1 MCHGKFVRCK
11 KCFLD
16 IRQSIEEWTKKNWGR
31 QTLKNF
37 NWSILECFV
46 SYISLVNFISIKSRA
61 AISLKFQLL
70 RGKCPYS
77 EFFWSVF
84 SRIWTAHGP
93 EKTPNADTFHE
104 VSNNKEYSFKLVQ
117 DKFHQNRFLEDAGV
131 P

>member
-46 SYISLVNFISIKSRA
+46 PYISLVNFISIKSRA

-84 SRIWTAHGP
+84 SRIWTEYGDMLAVSLLTQSECG
-93 EKTPNADTFHE
+93 KIRARKIPNTDTFYALKNSSE
-104 VSNNKEYSFKLVQ
+104 IGL
-117 DKFHQNRFLEDAGV
+117 A
-131 P
+131 